1 MRDERVKSLAK
12 ALFFVAVIVSVV
24 LAIFNCI
31 ERISGA
37 KNLKS
42 ITKYTENDN
51 GIEENKVVNAQND
64 ENKAP
69 FVLHKQGRGAVCIEQ
84 STKRI
89 LFEDGAHD
97 KCYPAS
103 TTKILTALVALENL
117 ELDRIVTVPA
127 EAQGV
132 EGSSLYL
139 KAGQKITVEDLLLG
153 LMLRSGNDAAV
164 TLATETC
171 GDVKSFAKLMNEKAR
186 SVGAVNS
193 HFSNPHGLDDKTH
206 YTTAYDMALI
216 TANAYENEDFCRIV
230 NTKQAK
236 IEIDGEPCYI
246 ANKNK
251 LLKTYEGANGVKT
264 GYTKKSG
271 RCFVGGAFRDGMQV
285 ISVVFN
291 HGDMW
296 NDTVRMLDFCFEYF
310 EMTPVEQA
318 LLSDGKNVVEWNA
331 GALEAQDWTKL
342 RFPLRKDGSEK
353 LVAA

>member
-1 MRDERVKSLAK
+1 MRDERVKSLSK
-12 ALFFVAVIVSVV
+12 ALVFVVVIVTVLLTIFSCIGYTKDVKSVES
-24 LAIFNCI
+24 I
-31 ERISGA
+31 
-37 KNLKS
+37 LKH
-42 ITKYTENDN
+42 TENDN
-51 GIEENKVVNAQND
+51 CIEENQVTNAQND

-89 LFEDGAHD
+89 LFEDCAHD

-103 TTKILTALVALENL
+103 TTKILTALVVLENL

-236 IEIDGEPCYI
+236 IEIDGEACYI

-271 RCFVGGAFRDGMQV
+271 RCFVGGALKDGMQV

-296 NDTVRMLDFCFEYF
+296 NDTVRMLDFCFDNF

-331 GALEAQDWTKL
+331 GVLEAQDWTKI

-353 LVAA
+353 LVAV